1 MSDYKERITVE
12 LSDLRTKLDKLEKF
26 TTDTE
31 FTFGDLP
38 IREQDL
44 LILQVRAMHTY
55 AVILRMRLGE

>member
-26 TTDTE
+26 TDKE
-31 FTFGDLP
+31 TFEDLP